1 MQPIPSL
8 SMANLRSDWG
18 MESDR
23 HPLRNK
29 KIFTTCHT
37 YIYTV
42 YIERYINGAKTNI
55 PSPIF
60 ISLNG
65 VHLKHLAPYKYKT
78 NTEFRPPSAP
88 FEHLFK
94 LSLRFKPNR
103 IQCKLISFLYIL
115 KRTNKQWHVR
125 IYEDSLLYAT
135 SALIHSILYTLW
147 VFIFLSFLF
156 FHLMLLHMYI

>member
-1 MQPIPSL
+1 MAECPCPYKPFQTIASHSIPQHGKSPIWLWNGIRPPPSL
-8 SMANLRSDWG
+8 D
-18 MESDR
+18 
-23 HPLRNK
+23 K

-37 YIYTV
+37 YIYTI
-42 YIERYINGAKTNI
+42 YIKRYINGAKTNI

-78 NTEFRPPSAP
+78 NTELHPPAAP

-94 LSLRFKPNR
+94 LSLRFIPNK

-115 KRTNKQWHVR
+115 KRTNKQWHVH
-125 IYEDSLLYAT
+125 IYEDS
-135 SALIHSILYTLW
+135 
-147 VFIFLSFLF
+147 
-156 FHLMLLHMYI
+156 